1 MDKKKRLQEKLAG
14 QIDYSREY
22 TDQEIQ
28 ELIDEVLLQ
37 ERRQTAL
44 SLKECERLHKRVPE
58 DISVIGFDDLP
69 MSAAT
74 APPLTTIRQ
83 ERAELGKCGYMA
95 LHSLMNHVSISKTL
109 LRPAFIKRKS
119 TAKAVDR

>member
-44 SLKECERLHKRVPE
+44 SLKECERLRKELFHTFRKLDVLQELIE
-58 DISVIGFDDLP
+58 DTSITEIMINGWE
-69 MSAAT
+69 
-74 APPLTTIRQ
+74 TIFV
-83 ERAELGKCGYMA
+83 EKNGK
-95 LHSLMNHVSISKTL
+95 L
-109 LRPAFIKRKS
+109 L
-119 TAKAVDR
+119 

>member
-1 MDKKKRLQEKLAG
+1 M
-14 QIDYSREY
+14 
-22 TDQEIQ
+22 
-28 ELIDEVLLQ
+28 
-37 ERRQTAL
+37 
-44 SLKECERLHKRVPE
+44 PE

-69 MSAAT
+69 MSAVT

-109 LRPAFIKRKS
+109 LRPVFIKRKS